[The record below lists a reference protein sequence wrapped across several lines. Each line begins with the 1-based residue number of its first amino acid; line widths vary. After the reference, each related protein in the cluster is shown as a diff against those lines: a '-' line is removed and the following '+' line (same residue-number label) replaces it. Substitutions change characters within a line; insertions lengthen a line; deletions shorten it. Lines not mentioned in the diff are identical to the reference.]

1 MLYDAYK
8 RPLLNLRISVTD
20 RCNFRCIYCM
30 PETEGKT
37 YCFMKREHLMTF
49 EEIVR
54 LSNIFARLGVLK
66 IRLTGGEPL
75 LRKDIDVL
83 ISMLKEIEG
92 IQEISLTTNGFLLKQ
107 YARRLK
113 EAGMKR
119 VNVSLDALNNNIFA
133 VMNGRGI
140 KSEVILEGIDEA
152 IAQGLAVKVNMV
164 VKKGMNDTEIL
175 PMARFFKEKGV
186 TLRFIEFMDV
196 GSLNGWKLDEVVT
209 SKEIYEM
216 ITKEMPLEPVE
227 ANNVGE
233 VAKRYRYVG
242 TNIEVGFISSVSA
255 AFCSDC
261 TRCRISSDGKLY
273 TCLFATDGAD
283 LLKNMRNGATD
294 EEIIAQIRRIWE
306 TRHDRYSE
314 ERGKN
319 TTLRGKSIEMS
330 YIGG

>member
-8 RPLLNLRISVTD
+8 RPLLDLRISVTD

-30 PETEGKT
+30 PETEGQQ

-54 LSNIFARLGVLK
+54 LANIFARLGVRK

-92 IQEISLTTNGFLLKQ
+92 IQDISLTTNGFLLKQ

-119 VNVSLDALNNNIFA
+119 VNVSLDALNNDIFA

-152 IAQGLAVKVNMV
+152 LAQGLAVKINMV
-164 VKKGMNDTEIL
+164 VKKGMNDSEIL

-216 ITKEMPLEPVE
+216 ITKEMPLEPLE
-227 ANNVGE
+227 ANYVGE

-261 TRCRISSDGKLY
+261 TRCRISAEGKLY

-319 TTLRGKSIEMS
+319 TTLKGKRIEMS